1 MESLMQLMDNELQN
15 INIPN
20 GEEYSSLRKFITKDE
35 KCRKFLKLL
44 LSDDVEMPQQNSPVY
59 YISKGRISHSIVNY
73 LLGRVF
79 SQFSDIYGDI
89 NAVLEPVCS
98 TKEDVEK
105 LWLITALYH
114 DIGYL
119 QKEII
124 DNTLD
129 YKKYNYYLYTDEMYQ
144 GDRMHPLH
152 KFSEFYPRSM
162 AYSYEQILDYDVFD
176 RERRMREGE
185 TTERLNHG
193 IFGGAY
199 LFNRLMDKAEKASD
213 RDNML
218 IIKATCM
225 NIAQHNIFKS
235 SSSEIDEQLSAYTSL
250 AMLHKDTDFKI
261 NKTSPLLLYLSL
273 IDTVECVKRF
283 SKSCNKK
290 SFLQTESVLTNV
302 KAEVNKNSIKLDYSN
317 LLDKIQEKNLINEEN
332 ILLNTYKNYINCNIK
347 GLREWTIF
355 NTNIFSDGD
364 IPTKIEITL
373 Q

>member
-1 MESLMQLMDNELQN
+1 MQLMNNELQN
-15 INIPN
+15 INILN
-20 GEEYSSLRKFITKDE
+20 GEGYSSLSKFITKDE
-35 KCRKFLKLL
+35 KCRKLLKLL
-44 LSDDVEMPQQNSPVY
+44 LSDDVEMPQEKSPVY

-79 SQFSDIYGDI
+79 SRFSDIYKDI

-98 TKEDVEK
+98 SSKDVEK

-119 QKEII
+119 QKEIT

-129 YKKYNYYLYTDEMYQ
+129 YKKYKHYLYTDEVYQ
-144 GDRMHPLH
+144 GDSTHPLY
-152 KFSEFYPRSM
+152 KFSETYPRSM

-176 RERRMREGE
+176 RERRRLEGE
-185 TTERLNHG
+185 ITERLNHG

-199 LFNRLMDKAEKASD
+199 LFNRLMNKAENAPD
-213 RDNML
+213 REDVL

-235 SSSEIDEQLSAYTSL
+235 SSNKIDEQLSAYPSL
-250 AMLHKDTDFKI
+250 NMLHKDTDFKI
-261 NKTSPLLLYLSL
+261 NKTSPLLLFLSL

-283 SKSCNKK
+283 SRSCNRK
-290 SFLQTESVLTNV
+290 SFLQTESVLSNV
-302 KAEVNKNSIKLDYSN
+302 KAEVDKKSIKLDYSD

-332 ILLNTYKNYINCNIK
+332 DLLNTYKNYINGNLI
-347 GLREWTIF
+347 GLSEWTVF
-355 NTNIFSDGD
+355 STNIISNGD
-364 IPTKIEITL
+364 IPTEVEITL
-373 Q
+373 